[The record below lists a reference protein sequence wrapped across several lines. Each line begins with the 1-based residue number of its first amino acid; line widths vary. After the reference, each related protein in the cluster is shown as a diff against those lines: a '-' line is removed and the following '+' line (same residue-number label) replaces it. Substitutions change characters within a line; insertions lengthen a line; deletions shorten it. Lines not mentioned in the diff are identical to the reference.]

1 MHDPE
6 THRRRP
12 IHRNGAHCQVRTC
25 LKVLDQN
32 VAVVHPVKQVA
43 AQNDIVIDRT
53 FEKVAE
59 VLPEGVRGSLV
70 PMRSLG
76 RLLCSQNLDE
86 AWREIVE
93 LVGVIDMLVQ

>member
-1 MHDPE
+1 M
-6 THRRRP
+6 
-12 IHRNGAHCQVRTC
+12 
-25 LKVLDQN
+25 LDQN

-59 VLPEGVRGSLV
+59 VLPECVCGSLL
-70 PMRSLG
+70 PMRSQG
-76 RLLCSQNLDE
+76 RLLCRQNFDE

-93 LVGVIDMLVQ
+93 LVGVVDMLVQ